1 MLNNI
6 LINKLNNRG
15 VILNNPRPKTP
26 LGTKKWCRKR
36 GKALNN
42 KHQALNN
49 RLNNILNNKPNGLIN
64 ALNNILINRAP
75 RLFNMKQLR
84 GFVAQ
89 NRHRLSQTCQNY
101 SSTGRNSLSFQ
112 LLPGS
117 L

>member
-26 LGTKKWCRKR
+26 LGTTKRCRKR

-84 GFVAQ
+84 GFVEQAWGGGG
-89 NRHRLSQTCQNY
+89 CV
-101 SSTGRNSLSFQ
+101 GRGFW
-112 LLPGS
+112 GS
-117 L
+117 PTRPHVRS